1 MAASS
6 TLLLL
11 AGALTACAETP
22 VADAPGAM
30 PSMRVL
36 VKLASP
42 STDRNAIAAEAS
54 RQAGVPVRYAAAVGP
69 QWHALSLR
77 CADSMACEAAFA
89 GLQKADSP
97 YLAVERDD
105 RKSAA
110 KP

>member
-1 MAASS
+1 MSLLAASV
-6 TLLLL
+6 
-11 AGALTACAETP
+11 LTACAETP
-22 VADAPGAM
+22 PTDAPEAT
-30 PSMRVL
+30 PSIRVL

-42 STDRNAIAAEAS
+42 STDRKAIAAEAS
-54 RQAGVPVRYAAAVGP
+54 RQAGVPVRYAAAVSP
-69 QWHALSLR
+69 QWHALLLP